1 MLWNRPFSRWHH
13 ITATTVFPLYI
24 YILKV
29 ISARFRRQKPKFA
42 EESKPW
48 RILVVVVKWCHRAM
62 GLNIVLTWR
71 HGRHMSAQNE
81 TAAMIVDRKTSSED
95 WILFAYRNFP
105 LFQEIYIA
113 ADHVSENDLLAIKWF
128 IVVSNYEISY
138 LGELEKN
145 QVNMYKSQVEY
156 EFNSGLSFW
165 YQAGLSHLDK
175 WVKVTDNLPRI
186 TMIEL

>member
-1 MLWNRPFSRWHH
+1 M
-13 ITATTVFPLYI
+13 
-24 YILKV
+24 
-29 ISARFRRQKPKFA
+29 
-42 EESKPW
+42 
-48 RILVVVVKWCHRAM
+48 
-62 GLNIVLTWR
+62 
-71 HGRHMSAQNE
+71 
-81 TAAMIVDRKTSSED
+81 
-95 WILFAYRNFP
+95 
-105 LFQEIYIA
+105 A

-165 YQAGLSHLDK
+165 HQARVSHLDK

-186 TMIEL
+186 IMNLTVGEEDVECWGAGMAQWWEHSPSTNVARVRFADSTSYVGWVCCWFSSLLREVFLRVLRFSPLRKNQHF